1 MPKSTTKGPNKL
13 LIAVGGLAAVFV
25 IVTLFKEP
33 FLDMLNQ
40 QMDEGVSVA
49 PVIEVIPDLPVVSA
63 PLPVQKKALSPQN
76 IEVVAA
82 VEDIK
87 DAQQSLALATI
98 NGQLNELYHQQ
109 SIRVIE
115 LAQQQLSLDIASN
128 EAAIV
133 VKELSKISEKPPEK
147 EVVPE
152 KPITTTVK
160 KTTVMPPQ
168 KPVVVKKPKPILL
181 GVLSDSSA
189 VIWFDSG
196 QMVLTLT
203 QSEGPLT
210 LVSTSQSD
218 KKANVIFY
226 GKPLTLHLSSAPTR
240 PKKVDQSDYQMKEE
254 EQADYVLSE

>member
-63 PLPVQKKALSPQN
+63 PLPVQKKVLSAQN

-82 VEDIK
+82 VEEIK
-87 DAQQSLALATI
+87 NAQQSLALATI
-98 NGQLNELYHQQ
+98 KDQSNELSHKQ

-115 LAQQQLSLDIASN
+115 LAQQQLGLDIARTKAAMVE
-128 EAAIV
+128 EALTKV
-133 VKELSKISEKPPEK
+133 SETTPEK
-147 EVVPE
+147 EAIPE
-152 KPITTTVK
+152 KSPTISVK
-160 KTTVMPPQ
+160 KTTVMPPK
-168 KPVVVKKPKPILL
+168 KPVVLKKPKPMLL
-181 GVLSDSSA
+181 GVLSDGSA
-189 VIWFDSG
+189 VLWFDSQ

-210 LVSTSQSD
+210 LLSTSQSD
-218 KKANVIFY
+218 KKAKVIFY
-226 GKPLTLHLSSAPTR
+226 EKPMTLHLSPAPTR
-240 PKKVDQSDYQMKEE
+240 PKKVDHSDSQIKEE
-254 EQADYVLSE
+254 EPADHAHSE

>member
-13 LIAVGGLAAVFV
+13 LIAVGGLAAVFLLF
-25 IVTLFKEP
+25 TLLKDPVFDLLTQES
-33 FLDMLNQ
+33 
-40 QMDEGVSVA
+40 DEGVSVA
-49 PVIEVIPDLPVVSA
+49 PVIKVIPDLPVVSA

-82 VEDIK
+82 VEEIK

-98 NGQLNELYHQQ
+98 NGQLNELNHQQ

-115 LAQQQLSLDIASN
+115 LAQQQLGLDIARTKAAMVE
-128 EAAIV
+128 EALTKV
-133 VKELSKISEKPPEK
+133 SETTPEK
-147 EVVPE
+147 EVIPE
-152 KPITTTVK
+152 KSPTLSVK
-160 KTTVMPPQ
+160 KTTVMPPK
-168 KPVVVKKPKPILL
+168 KPVVLKKPKPILL

-226 GKPLTLHLSSAPTR
+226 GKPLTLHLSPAPTR
-240 PKKVDQSDYQMKEE
+240 PKKVNQADTHIKEE
-254 EQADYVLSE
+254 AEADHGH